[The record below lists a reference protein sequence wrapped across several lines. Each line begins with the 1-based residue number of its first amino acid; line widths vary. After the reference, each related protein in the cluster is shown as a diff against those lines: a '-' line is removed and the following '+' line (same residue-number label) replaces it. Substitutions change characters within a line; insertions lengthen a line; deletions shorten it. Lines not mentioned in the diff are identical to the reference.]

1 MAPPK
6 HPENFVS
13 YRASTVGLSSIVSD
27 LERVETALDRST
39 TAVDRANLKSQA
51 TLLRIQAAV
60 TEGDA
65 HFDTRRFDQALTSY
79 QDAGKLIL
87 TLIDPQMASKRAP
100 RTWLDTPAIAQ
111 SLQQVSSGLLGNLIP
126 AAMAASP
133 VALTKPITLSYQEL
147 GADPQTTLEAVEEVN
162 ADALAFAD
170 LASTAVEQG
179 RWAEADSLYQQA
191 LAKITGTTPAERE
204 ARAALL
210 LNLGAVQTQ
219 RSQPDAA
226 IARLGEAEALFR
238 GLNDD
243 LGAAQALH
251 NAALAHLRAGRA
263 KEATDSLAKAR
274 SLAGS
279 ASLRGLLGQGTT
291 PVPPAPTRPTGP
303 ADSHPPR
310 GARRHRRRHRVAES
324 LRVTLRR
331 HHSAGVRDRRCPH
344 RSRADA
350 RQRHEAGR
358 DARPRRRADRPARL
372 RARHRRPAAEVQ
384 AGAERLRE

>member
-13 YRASTVGLSSIVSD
+13 YRASTVGLASIVSD

-51 TLLRIQAAV
+51 TLLRIQAGV
-60 TEGDA
+60 TEGDV
-65 HFDTRRFDQALTSY
+65 HFDKRRFDQALSSY

-87 TLIDPQMASKRAP
+87 TLIDPQMGSKRAP

-111 SLQQVSSGLLGNLIP
+111 SLQQVSSGLLGNLVP
-126 AAMAASP
+126 AAMTAPP
-133 VALTKPITLSYQEL
+133 VALTKPITLAYQEL
-147 GADPQTTLEAVEEVN
+147 GADPQTTLEAVEDVN

-210 LNLGAVQTQ
+210 LNQGAVQTQ

-238 GLNDD
+238 SLNDD

-251 NAALAHLRAGRA
+251 NTRARAPPRRQGEGSDRFAGKGALARRQREPARSAGAGDDPRRAGA
-263 KEATDSLAKAR
+263 D
-274 SLAGS
+274 
-279 ASLRGLLGQGTT
+279 
-291 PVPPAPTRPTGP
+291 P
-303 ADSHPPR
+303 ADGSCRSHHPLTSHWHR
-310 GARRHRRRHRVAES
+310 QRRRVAES
-324 LRVTLRR
+324 LPVAFRR
-331 HHSAGVRDRRCPH
+331 RRSAGIRDRRRPRDS
-344 RSRADA
+344 RSDA
-350 RQRHEAGR
+350 RRRHEAGR
-358 DARPRRRADRPARL
+358 HARPRRRADRPARL
-372 RARHRRPAAEVQ
+372 RPRHRRPPAEVQ
-384 AGAERLRE
+384 AGAECLGE